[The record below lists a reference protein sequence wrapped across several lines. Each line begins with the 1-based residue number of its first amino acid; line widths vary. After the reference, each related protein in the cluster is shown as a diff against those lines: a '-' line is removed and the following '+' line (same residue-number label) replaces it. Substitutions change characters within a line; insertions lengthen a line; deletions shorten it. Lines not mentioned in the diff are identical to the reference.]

1 MESILEPKKISKE
14 DFFKLKED
22 DLMFIT
28 NPGRMGDEDGTTFI
42 IKKDSNYICYRI
54 SGWMYGS
61 KDKKD
66 YISYSEVLE
75 QFPKWKECLKHFY
88 IGDLEKD
95 ISDKY
100 RYVYMGYGNGL
111 CVDKNIFNAFYPYL
125 VDERKKELLT
135 IPEKDRK
142 DISEYVLNYNS
153 WKPAFIRTIKG
164 EPRFYMHL
172 DYTKILIIYESGK
185 VQLNKINSGKI
196 TKKDYNDYKKIIKDA
211 SFVIVVGTPKLEK
224 ELFENKYVMCINNT
238 LKIGTKNCNIK
249 TDSEKEVDEIIKNV
263 METLFYTSILTY
275 TLEDLSDDLIG
286 KFLYKSYKVEDL
298 ENINKIICDIP
309 QNGRS
314 KIYISIDIPPNMDLY
329 TLEDIINKFQ
339 ENFLYSHFAFS
350 CPMVERK
357 EPKIHIFYEIK
368 KDVENINYKLVG
380 HKVKVYLKDG
390 QEIIGSFD
398 DDFEEEKEILVGLVC
413 IKYNEIEKMEALEEM
428 KKNKNEEIKT
438 TSTGKKLYKYVRVYY
453 DDDYSEREYSYKTD
467 IEEIE
472 EGDTV
477 LVDRNG
483 SLADAIVTSVDYYT
497 EDEVPY
503 PLDKTKDI
511 IEVTGHDDYDDY
523 DDDTCEL
530 LKIAREEFRKDKAI
544 VHFVEDENQ
553 NIFLN
558 DLEKYPHAFV
568 LACLMDKQI
577 NAERAWE
584 IPYKVYKELGNFD
597 INYLSSIPL
606 EKYKKM
612 FNDGSYH
619 RFNDTVSKQFY
630 DAINKIKEQ
639 YDGDASKIWAN
650 NPSSATVVSR
660 FLEFDGM
667 GIKIATMATNILARQ
682 FKIPMSDYYSI
693 DISPDVHVQRILKR
707 LGYLNENATIDQVI
721 YKAREINPEFPGLI
735 DFSCWKIG
743 REFCHPTNPECES
756 CPLKNECK
764 YYEKQMLGIISKN
777 L

>member
-61 KDKKD
+61 KDKQD

-75 QFPKWKECLKHFY
+75 QFPKWKECLKHFD
-88 IGDLEKD
+88 IDDLEKD

-153 WKPAFIRTIKG
+153 WEPAFIRTIKG
-164 EPRFYMHL
+164 EPKFYMHL

-196 TKKDYNDYKKIIKDA
+196 TKKDYNDYKKIIKDV

-286 KFLYKSYKVEDL
+286 KFLYKSYKVDDL

-314 KIYISIDIPPNMDLY
+314 KIYISIDIPSNMDLY

-438 TSTGKKLYKYVRVYY
+438 TSDGKKLYKYVRVYY

-472 EGDTV
+472 EGDIV

-511 IEVTGHDDYDDY
+511 IEVTGHEDYDY
-523 DDDTCEL
+523 EDDENDENDEDE
-530 LKIAREEFRKDKAI
+530 LKITEEFVVEKIIEFMREKPNGNWDIDKTKKASLHQHGVDI
-544 VHFVEDENQ
+544 KLVGGKRHSEYFLIECKGKSYAEKSADSINKEGWLNALGQIITRMDVERVTKNGDINRAYKYGLGLYWKSAQKALERIPKKIAVVLNLH
-553 NIFLN
+553 IFAVN
-558 DLEKYPHAFV
+558 DDGKVIYFTPSKFKKEKYP
-568 LACLMDKQI
+568 D
-577 NAERAWE
+577 
-584 IPYKVYKELGNFD
+584 
-597 INYLSSIPL
+597 
-606 EKYKKM
+606 
-612 FNDGSYH
+612 
-619 RFNDTVSKQFY
+619 
-630 DAINKIKEQ
+630 
-639 YDGDASKIWAN
+639 
-650 NPSSATVVSR
+650 
-660 FLEFDGM
+660 EF
-667 GIKIATMATNILARQ
+667 
-682 FKIPMSDYYSI
+682 FK
-693 DISPDVHVQRILKR
+693 
-707 LGYLNENATIDQVI
+707 
-721 YKAREINPEFPGLI
+721 
-735 DFSCWKIG
+735 
-743 REFCHPTNPECES
+743 
-756 CPLKNECK
+756 
-764 YYEKQMLGIISKN
+764 
-777 L
+777 